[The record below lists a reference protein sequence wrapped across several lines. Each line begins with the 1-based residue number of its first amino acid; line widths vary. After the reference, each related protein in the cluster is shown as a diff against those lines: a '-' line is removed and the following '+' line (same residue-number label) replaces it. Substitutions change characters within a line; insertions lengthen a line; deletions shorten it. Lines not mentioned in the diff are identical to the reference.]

1 MGISGGTWSVTRRR
15 RQSGELLQRL
25 LEDARVVAFKQG
37 LRSAELRGSMRILL
51 RNQAVLGGGS
61 QMSGMARRRP
71 VVEFVIARAPRLK
84 AATNRAI
91 DAVLGKKRAPVKPPW
106 PGAGEVEEA
115 FRAARRGET

>member
-1 MGISGGTWSVTRRR
+1 
-15 RQSGELLQRL
+15 L
-25 LEDARVVAFKQG
+25 K
-37 LRSAELRGSMRILL
+37 
-51 RNQAVLGGGS
+51 
-61 QMSGMARRRP
+61 RRRP
-71 VVEFVIARAPRLK
+71 IVEHVIRRAPRLQ